1 MKSSDTLEYPTLE
14 NLWSYLSRF
23 YDQLDETE
31 RDQFIFEDLA
41 GIYQKNGRSQL
52 FATCLQYPEQ
62 SDLTV
67 LPAGIY
73 LCADCTGQN
82 KEQVLKRVL
91 EIAREDYGT
100 EPPFCSRIDC
110 DLWHPALELSD
121 PGFGERGLMLCY
133 WNRCFLAG

>member
-91 EIAREDYGT
+91 EIAREDYRT
-100 EPPFCSRIDC
+100 EPPFVV
-110 DLWHPALELSD
+110 ELIVIS
-121 PGFGERGLMLCY
+121 GILH
-133 WNRCFLAG
+133 WNYQIQVLVKED